1 MVIELKVFKCVS
13 KWSIMTAHYQVI
25 NEMESKISE
34 PVNTEYHMT
43 NSQSLLSLF
52 HLIKEMSGQ
61 LEGEAVPWWFNGLL
75 GMWISCIHSIN
86 QPYFNY
92 ENSPQ
97 EVM

>member
-1 MVIELKVFKCVS
+1 
-13 KWSIMTAHYQVI
+13 MTAHYQVI

-61 LEGEAVPWWFNGLL
+61 LEGEAVP
-75 GMWISCIHSIN
+75 
-86 QPYFNY
+86 
-92 ENSPQ
+92 
-97 EVM
+97 